1 MACFLFRTY
10 CSASTAQKG
19 HERAQDPRGGQL
31 AALVCVSARLD
42 FSPASIFL
50 QKEQIGLRLDFFAT

>member
-1 MACFLFRTY
+1 MAFV
-10 CSASTAQKG
+10 G
-19 HERAQDPRGGQL
+19 GGQL
-31 AALVCVSARLD
+31 ATLVCVSARLD